1 MENWIVIL
9 LYALAGTVLGGFLFV
24 VPSIHFLNFS
34 GVVIALWAHYQGLFP
49 IDQPLTIFAFF
60 MGMVVSFGIMNT
72 IPSMFLGA
80 PDESAVF
87 VVLPGAKYMLQS
99 KGYEGAMLTGI
110 GGLLGIFF
118 LAIFTPFLFFGLPK
132 LHVILGPHLHWVLG
146 LIIIYML
153 MSEWPKGTGKG
164 DTWWQRFKGA
174 WANLIAGIATFVL
187 SAFMGFIIFNRTMV
201 PVKMGFQGLLPVF
214 VGLFAVSSL
223 ISAILSKEKI
233 PKQYVGNSIDLDYK
247 TMWKG
252 WLPGCIGGSMAA
264 YLPGVTGG
272 IGGLIAGHACAQ
284 RDDRIFV
291 MSQGV
296 SKVVYYTGQFLLY
309 FIPSYFF
316 LKGGLKRGG
325 MAINLSPFYKP
336 VLLQE
341 YFFIF
346 GVVLIAGSISFLL
359 LSFNSKWI
367 IKLIARVPYQSIS
380 YASLA
385 IVVVMVFFMPAMI
398 EGALNG
404 ATLLSGL
411 QVIGVMCVS
420 TCLGLIPIF
429 YHCRRSNCMAVI
441 IVPICISMSGYGPA
455 LAGVLG
461 LA

>member
-1 MENWIVIL
+1 RTMENWIVIL

-411 QVIGVMCVS
+411 QVIGVM
-420 TCLGLIPIF
+420 
-429 YHCRRSNCMAVI
+429 
-441 IVPICISMSGYGPA
+441 
-455 LAGVLG
+455 
-461 LA
+461 